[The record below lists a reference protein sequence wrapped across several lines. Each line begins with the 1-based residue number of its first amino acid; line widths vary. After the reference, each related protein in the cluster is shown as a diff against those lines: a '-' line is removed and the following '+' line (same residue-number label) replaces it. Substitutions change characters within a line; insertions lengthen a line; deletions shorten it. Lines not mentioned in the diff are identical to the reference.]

1 MDVLNS
7 FILCN
12 GKDHILTPL
21 SIYKSYFSTA
31 LSLRDIRTQIE
42 ERALLFFN
50 FYAHLVG
57 LYSCYKWLHYD
68 HSALVS
74 TSIVVFVATFASSI
88 AIKNSMPTPLS
99 ANLSLGGVSI
109 HMLNVIYHTGGISSP
124 HVFWIPAVIMAS
136 YLLTRGFFT
145 HFWVVVSFL
154 FLVFLVY
161 LNLSDTALELVSLSD
176 SEWRNEK
183 ISGYFLPFL
192 MIWITQSYITRI
204 ARQGVINSEAS
215 QEQAEQRAG
224 LIEKQSQQ
232 LSTAFEQIKQTV
244 NALAE
249 DADVLS
255 KTAQHMKQSSQ
266 VLSDGANQQAELSE
280 LNQQTLTKLSEDS
293 DTNAADV
300 DQIRQLASHSKTVVE
315 QSSESM
321 QATILA
327 MKQINTSYEDIY
339 HTVSVITDIA
349 NKTNLL
355 ALNAAIEAARAG
367 DQGRG
372 FSIVADEVRK
382 LSSLCNESAEAIRV
396 VLDNSRQVVTDG
408 NQMVEQTDENLQRI
422 VNDVTQITDSIVKV
436 TDTLMSQK
444 SDVDELEQ
452 KGQTVLEIASN
463 NQKTAADFH
472 QNTESL
478 ISLSNNLSSLAKSL
492 SSTLKLGE

>member
-1 MDVLNS
+1 V
-7 FILCN
+7 
-12 GKDHILTPL
+12 TPL
-21 SIYKSYFSTA
+21 SLYKRYFSTS
-31 LSLRDIRTQIE
+31 LGLRDIRTQIE

-57 LYSCYKWLHYD
+57 LYSFYKWLQYD
-68 HSALVS
+68 HMPIVYTSA
-74 TSIVVFVATFASSI
+74 IVFVATLASSI
-88 AIKNSMPTPLS
+88 SIKISAPTALS

-109 HMLNVIYHTGGISSP
+109 HMLNVIYYTGAINSP
-124 HVFWIPAVIMAS
+124 HILWIPAVIMAA
-136 YLLTRGFFT
+136 YLLTRGIYT
-145 HFWVVVSFL
+145 HFWIVFSLIFL
-154 FLVFLVY
+154 ILLVY
-161 LNLSDTALELVSLSD
+161 LDLSAAALDIVNLSDLE
-176 SEWRNEK
+176 WKKEK
-183 ISGYFLPFL
+183 VSGYFLPFL

-204 ARQGVINSEAS
+204 ARQGVISSEAS
-215 QEQAEQRAG
+215 QEQAEQKAE
-224 LIEKQSQQ
+224 LVEKQSQQ

-244 NALAE
+244 KALAD
-249 DADVLS
+249 DADVLTS
-255 KTAQHMKQSSQ
+255 TAQNMQQSSH

-280 LNQQTLTKLSEDS
+280 LNQQTLVKLSQDS
-293 DTNAADV
+293 DTNAEDV

-315 QSSESM
+315 QSSDSM
-321 QATILA
+321 QATIAA

-444 SDVDELEQ
+444 NDVDELKQ
-452 KGQTVLEIASN
+452 KGKTVLEIASN
-463 NQKTAADFH
+463 NRQTAADFH
-472 QNTESL
+472 QNTDAL
-478 ISLSNNLSSLAKSL
+478 ISLSNNLSSLAKTL
-492 SSTLKLGE
+492 STTVQISE